1 MGADTV
7 ASTNLVRRR
16 WLDNTLLGSS
26 WTIGKQTDK
35 LSQVYGMSASQ
46 YVGDH
51 FGRVVWMDVASNA
64 TPDAEYYN
72 SVGEKLDLSAF
83 GKWSGDVSD
92 VRWHAEAQ
100 WRHVNYSTSGT
111 DNDYS
116 TIDVQDTLNFFNPKA
131 GLTWAPDDKQRAF
144 LSAAVAHREP
154 ARSDYLDSPQST
166 DLRPERLMDVEAGY
180 KVSGQNW
187 AAGATFY
194 HMEYTDQLL
203 ATGELNDVGNPIR
216 VNVDESYRQG
226 IELEAGIQLASQW
239 RVDANA
245 AFSTKKIA
253 RFEETLY
260 DYEKTDDEGNPTEG
274 FEVVIVHENTD
285 IALSP
290 NNVGMVMLTW
300 EANQDGPLAGLS
312 ASLIHKQVGKQFIDN
327 TSNDNRAL
335 AGYSTLDA
343 VVRAERTLQSGQHVT
358 LSLFGNNLMDAVYS
372 AFGWTYSSLYGV
384 PLGGLA
390 PGLTYEDY
398 TSTVTNVFPQAG
410 RHGFVTLA
418 VEF

>member
-1 MGADTV
+1 M
-7 ASTNLVRRR
+7 
-16 WLDNTLLGSS
+16 
-26 WTIGKQTDK
+26 
-35 LSQVYGMSASQ
+35 
-46 YVGDH
+46 
-51 FGRVVWMDVASNA
+51 
-64 TPDAEYYN
+64 
-72 SVGEKLDLSAF
+72 SVGTPNQMAPSL
-83 GKWSGDVSD
+83 V
-92 VRWHAEAQ
+92 
-100 WRHVNYSTSGT
+100 STSGT

-116 TIDVQDTLNFFNPKA
+116 TIDIKDSLNFFNPKA

-154 ARSDYLDSPQST
+154 ARSDYLDSPQDT
-166 DLRPERLMDVEAGY
+166 PLRPERLMDVEAG
-180 KVSGQNW
+180 KQRGDRW
-187 AAGATFY
+187 AAGATLY
-194 HMEYTDQLL
+194 HMQYTDQLL
-203 ATGELNDVGNPIR
+203 ATGELNDVGNVVR
-216 VNVDESYRQG
+216 VNVDDSYRQG
-226 IELEAGIQLASQW
+226 IELEAGIQL
-239 RVDANA
+239 D
-245 AFSTKKIA
+245 FSVARGCQCDLLQNKIA

-260 DYEKTDDEGNPTEG
+260 DYEKTDEEGNPTEG

-290 NNVGMVMLTW
+290 NNVGMVMLTF
-300 EANQDGPLAGLS
+300 EAPKDGAFAGLS

-335 AGYSTLDA
+335 AAYSTLDA
-343 VVRAERTLQSGQHVT
+343 VVRAERTLQTGQHVT

-384 PLGGLA
+384 PLTGPA